1 MDIQIS
7 FLQRDGHTN
16 QLLAEGWTYKSAS
29 CRGMDI
35 QISFLEGDEHTNQL
49 LEEGWTYKPEG
60 MDI

>member
-1 MDIQIS
+1 
-7 FLQRDGHTN
+7 LQRDGHTN

>member
-1 MDIQIS
+1 
-7 FLQRDGHTN
+7 
-16 QLLAEGWTYKSAS
+16 
-29 CRGMDI
+29 MDI